1 MIEAQLTHPMFFG
14 QGALQLLQQYQPVAK
29 DDNLLT
35 LIELPDNLAGKHG
48 FACTGR
54 RFHDKAAM
62 RFQDRRKPINNL
74 LLPSTKLHEP
84 NPSESL

>member
-1 MIEAQLTHPMFFG
+1 MIQAQLTHSMFFG
-14 QGALQLLQQYQPVAK
+14 QGALQLLQQDQPMAQN
-29 DDNLLT
+29 DNFLT
-35 LIELPDNLAGKHG
+35 LIELPDNFAGKHG

-54 RFHDKAAM
+54 RFYDKAAM
-62 RFQDRRKPINNL
+62 RFQDRRKSINNL